1 MKEAVE
7 VLIDQQA
14 ESSVMGV
21 STRKLSAPTSEPSL
35 VVKIQDGEN
44 NQASM
49 QLNGSAVTTT
59 ETSKRGRGRPKKI
72 ASVNTPPPSTG
83 PCRGRGK
90 GRGGRGTAQVTPK
103 EEAKKRG
110 RGRPPKSKD
119 KIKESIK
126 ENSAGPT
133 SPPPARKRKKSS
145 NLITYNPKF
154 KNGLWV
160 QVCLHFFLFTFFC

>member
-21 STRKLSAPTSEPSL
+21 STRKLSAPTSSEPSL
-35 VVKIQDGEN
+35 VVKIQDGGEI

-49 QLNGSAVTTT
+49 QLNGSSAVIATAT

-72 ASVNTPPPSTG
+72 ASVNTTPTPTTPSTTG
-83 PCRGRGK
+83 QSCRGRGK
-90 GRGGRGTAQVTPK
+90 GRGRGGGTAQVTPK

-110 RGRPPKSKD
+110 RGRPPKSK
-119 KIKESIK
+119 EV
-126 ENSAGPT
+126 
-133 SPPPARKRKKSS
+133 SS
-145 NLITYNPKF
+145 
-154 KNGLWV
+154 
-160 QVCLHFFLFTFFC
+160 

>member
-49 QLNGSAVTTT
+49 QLNGSAVTAT

-110 RGRPPKSKD
+110 RGRPPKSKEVSCLFE
-119 KIKESIK
+119 KV
-126 ENSAGPT
+126 
-133 SPPPARKRKKSS
+133 SS
-145 NLITYNPKF
+145 TR
-154 KNGLWV
+154 
-160 QVCLHFFLFTFFC
+160 FLFVYCNIDIKMN